1 MANRT
6 SASECY
12 VGLGSNL
19 NQPDKQIEVALGELH
34 HLPGTRCVRVSSLY
48 HSDPM
53 GSVDQPDYVNA
64 VAKLVTS
71 YPAFELLQQLLN
83 IENLHGRTRQPQQ
96 RNSPRTLDLDLLLY
110 GDLVINEPGLTLPH
124 PGLHQRDF
132 VVLPLLE
139 ISPEITI
146 PGLGVLSSWRKK
158 SKHYGARV
166 GARPDWPLS

>member
-1 MANRT
+1 MVNRA

-34 HLPGTRCVRVSSLY
+34 NLPGTSCEVVSSLY

-53 GSVDQPDYVNA
+53 GSSDQPNYVNA
-64 VAKLVTS
+64 VARLVTS
-71 YPAFELLQQLLN
+71 YPPFELLQQLLN
-83 IENLHGRTRQPQQ
+83 IENLHGRTRQSQQ
-96 RNSPRTLDLDLLLY
+96 RNTPRTLDLDLLLY
-110 GDLVINEPGLTLPH
+110 EDLAINEPGLTLPH

-146 PGLGVLSSWRKK
+146 PGLGALSSWRET

-166 GARPDWPLS
+166 GARPDWQE